1 MFVENKESI
10 LSSLGFYIILELTHL
25 YMVVG
30 LVFVRETEISVFF
43 VSFLFL
49 SQSLYAAQLS
59 LYTISGLTRQLHR
72 EMMKH

>member
-30 LVFVRETEISVFF
+30 LVFVRETEISVFLCPF
-43 VSFLFL
+43 SF
-49 SQSLYAAQLS
+49 SHSLYMQPSCPCTLS
-59 LYTISGLTRQLHR
+59 LG
-72 EMMKH
+72 

>member
-30 LVFVRETEISVFF
+30 LVFMRETEISVFLCPF
-43 VSFLFL
+43 
-49 SQSLYAAQLS
+49 SQKSLYSAQLS